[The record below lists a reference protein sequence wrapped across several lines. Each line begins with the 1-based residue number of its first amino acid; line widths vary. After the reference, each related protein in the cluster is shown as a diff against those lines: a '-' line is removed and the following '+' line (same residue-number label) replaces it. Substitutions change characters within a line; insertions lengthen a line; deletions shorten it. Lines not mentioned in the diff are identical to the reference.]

1 MIYTYI
7 GSVCISVNPYRD
19 VGIYSSEY
27 CKMYSNVNLY
37 ELPPHVYGVADQ
49 AYRAMRDELLDQCIL
64 ITGESGAGK
73 TEAAKKIL
81 QFLALNY
88 TDAEKAGEVSQRLL
102 ETNPILEASKINLL
116 FFFYRESAREH

>member
-1 MIYTYI
+1 
-7 GSVCISVNPYRD
+7 
-19 VGIYSSEY
+19 
-27 CKMYSNVNLY
+27 MYSNVNLY

-81 QFLALNY
+81 QFLALNS